1 MDFQMKNIKKLIR
14 KEVLKLKAYE
24 VKDIPAK
31 IRLDAKENPFP
42 LPPEFKKSVLKEVE
56 GIFLNRYPDSKLHD
70 LRKVSS
76 SQLNVKEDE
85 IMIGN
90 GSDELIQ
97 MAITAFGGFPGR
109 FLYPVPT
116 FSMYGIIARGQGQQV
131 IEIPLDD
138 NFDLDVEKILA
149 AVKKKRPKV
158 IFISYP
164 NNPTGNCFS
173 EDRIIKI
180 IKGCSM
186 PVVVD
191 EAYYDFSKKTF
202 LPYLKKYKNLIILRS
217 LSKMGLAG
225 LRVGIL
231 IADRGIV
238 HELNKVRLPYNLN
251 SYSQVIAR
259 FVLENRGPIDEQV
272 NIIISERE
280 RMMEEM
286 KGISGIRAYPSDSNF
301 IFFKV
306 KNAERVYRGLID
318 RGILIRNV
326 NGKGHLK
333 DALQVTIGTP
343 DENME
348 FLKALR
354 ELV

>member
-1 MDFQMKNIKKLIR
+1 MNIKKLIR
-14 KEVLKLKAYE
+14 KEVLGLKAYE

-31 IRLDAKENPFP
+31 IRLDANENPFF
-42 LPPEFKKSVLKEVE
+42 LPAGFKERVLKEVE
-56 GIFLNRYPDSKLHD
+56 GILLNRYPDGSSHD
-70 LRKVSS
+70 LKSVLS
-76 SQLNVKEDE
+76 SQLGVNLDE

-97 MAITAFGGFPGR
+97 MVVTAFGGFPGR

-116 FSMYGIIARGQGQQV
+116 FSMYGIIARAQGQQV

-138 NFDLDVEKILA
+138 NFDLHVEKILSA
-149 AVKKKRPKV
+149 IKKKRPKV

-173 EDRIIKI
+173 EYRILKI

-217 LSKMGLAG
+217 LSKIGLAG

-231 IADRGIV
+231 IADKGIV
-238 HELNKVRLPYNLN
+238 SELNKVRLPYNLN
-251 SYSQVIAR
+251 SYSQVIASS
-259 FVLENRGPIDEQV
+259 VLKNRRAIDEQIDKV
-272 NIIISERE
+272 ISERE
-280 RMMEEM
+280 RLMDAM
-286 KGISGIRAYPSDSNF
+286 KGIDKIKAYPSDSNF
-301 IFFKV
+301 ILFKV
-306 KNAERVYRGLID
+306 KNAQRVYKDLID
-318 RGILIRNV
+318 RSILIRNM
-326 NGKGHLK
+326 NGKGLLK
-333 DALQVTIGTP
+333 DALRVTIGKP
-343 DENME
+343 DENRE

-354 ELV
+354 ELVSA